1 MKDKEL
7 WMDKLKEKLSDYSE
21 PAPDSGWEQL
31 EKELATP
38 VERKIVPYRKWA
50 VAAAAAL
57 LVAVSSVSLYFLSTP
72 TADEIR
78 YMPEAAVA
86 STPDVLPKTIVPDAG
101 QEKIIPVIRPTDK
114 AYKNVLAKVE
124 TTNPSEPNVTN
135 ESKAIDHQIVEN
147 EPVIDTNDTP
157 EQTNG
162 KQETETYPQT
172 KQVRQPYKKNN
183 LFYPVEK
190 PIRQRG
196 KWSMGLSVGNSGG
209 ATTEGGTLSP
219 RLARVNMAS
228 VSNGFLTIPNGQALV
243 FEEGIPYLRQVK
255 EQVVDFKHHQPISVG
270 VSVRKGLPKGFSV
283 ETGLVYT
290 LLSSDAKIA
299 DNNREIEQKLHY
311 IGIPLRAN
319 WNFVDKKLVTFYV
332 SGGGMVEKCVYG
344 KLGSEKETVKP
355 LQLSVNG
362 AIGAQ
367 VNATQHIGI
376 YVEPGVA
383 YFFDD
388 GSAVNTIRKE
398 NPLNFNVQA
407 GIRFTY

>member
-38 VERKIVPYRKWA
+38 VERKIVPHRKWA
-50 VAAAAAL
+50 VAAAAGL

-135 ESKAIDHQIVEN
+135 ESKANDHQIVEN

-162 KQETETYPQT
+162 KQETKTHPQT

-388 GSAVNTIRKE
+388 GSVVNTIRKE